1 MPVPS
6 ARRHLRS
13 LGFGASLRILT
24 TPATP
29 TTMQTNLRSLGF
41 GASLRTAIPAGT
53 DGVRTDLRSLGFGAS
68 LRIRE
73 GRRRQPGVG
82 ISEVSASELH

>member
-41 GASLRTAIPAGT
+41 GASLR
-53 DGVRTDLRSLGFGAS
+53 
-68 LRIRE
+68 IRE